1 MEDLSTSTS
10 KELPQP
16 LAQQQPHRMSLIV
29 GDAERVEMDEF
40 STQHPDLGKLLLT
53 SDDLCHALKVIA
65 SIKENERFST
75 SGGIYVQ
82 PNDESWVWMK
92 RWLCG
97 DDRTTN
103 IKTIKMI
110 FIATFALIDKCL
122 IEREEIMKKK
132 TSSRPDV
139 IQRMKNAQ
147 LISRLTK
154 AIVDAKV
161 SMEHLKKTY
170 KDDAH
175 TVSRIDMLSDSI
187 KDRLQLICTS
197 LQCLEAED
205 LLTTPL
211 FKNMYHV
218 VNDEEPL
225 TLVAAVSSTNTPTLQ
240 QPPLPPPPTNSSIS
254 QQQPPPPPPPSP
266 SAILRQRSAKK
277 L

>member
-1 MEDLSTSTS
+1 MADDTFV
-10 KELPQP
+10 KPVVP
-16 LAQQQPHRMSLIV
+16 LIV
-29 GDAERVEMDEF
+29 GESEKAEIEDF
-40 STQHPDLGKLLLT
+40 SENHPHIAKILQT

-75 SGGIYVQ
+75 NGGIYVQ
-82 PNDESWVWMK
+82 SHDESWVWMK
-92 RWLCG
+92 RWVYG

-103 IKTIKMI
+103 IKTIKVV
-110 FIATFALIDKCL
+110 FLATFALIDKCL
-122 IEREEIMKKK
+122 LEREEIMKKK
-132 TSSRPDV
+132 SNARPDV

-147 LISRLTK
+147 LIGRLTK

-205 LLTTPL
+205 LLSTPL
-211 FKNMYHV
+211 FKNMSKFL
-218 VNDEEPL
+218 NDGMLAENMDFLVHPGAPL
-225 TLVAAVSSTNTPTLQ
+225 TSGL
-240 QPPLPPPPTNSSIS
+240 
-254 QQQPPPPPPPSP
+254 PPPPPPPPPLPSIALQQQQQPSPPPGPPPSP
-266 SAILRQRSAKK
+266 STNSRKLVINKK
-277 L
+277 